1 HYESLVTPPTVFE
14 EDVRTGQRELLKR
27 TPVLGDFD
35 PGHYTSTRAWAPAP
49 DGALVPL
56 DVVSRRDTPRNGTSP
71 VSLHAYGA
79 YESSRA
85 VWVSIARLSL
95 LDRGVVWALA
105 HPRGGGELGRRWYL
119 DGKVLHKRNTFT
131 DVIACADPLVG
142 KGYGAPERVT
152 LRGGSA
158 GGLLVGA
165 GGPMRA
171 ERVARA
177 RAHRPVGGG

>member
-1 HYESLVTPPTVFE
+1 VG
-14 EDVRTGQRELLKR
+14 VRGR
-27 TPVLGDFD
+27 V
-35 PGHYTSTRAWAPAP
+35 
-49 DGALVPL
+49 
-56 DVVSRRDTPRNGTSP
+56 DVVGGGDTPGWGRRP
-71 VSLHAYGA
+71 VSVYAYGA
-79 YESSRA
+79 YGSSRA
-85 VWVSIARLSL
+85 VWFSIARLSL
-95 LDRGVVWALA
+95 LDRGIVWALA

-119 DGKVLHKRNTFT
+119 DGKLLHKRNTFA
-131 DVIACADPLVG
+131 DVIACADHLVG